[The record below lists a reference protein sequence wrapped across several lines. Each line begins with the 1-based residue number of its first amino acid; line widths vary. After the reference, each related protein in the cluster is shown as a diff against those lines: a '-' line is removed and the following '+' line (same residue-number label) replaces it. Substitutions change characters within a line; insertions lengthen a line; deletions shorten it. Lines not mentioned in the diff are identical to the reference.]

1 MKTELEHKVLEKIRR
16 LLTDDLAVKNY
27 VDGRVYTEHISLIKN
42 PRYPA
47 ISLYLMPD
55 QARTNV
61 PDMVNMLIQ
70 IDLWFPVKDWTEE
83 EVLSCYER
91 VKALI
96 DRQDLSDKG
105 LNLVVVQIFETG
117 VAGMMYDRYIQGHH
131 LPAHYAVVAK

>member
-27 VDGRVYTEHISLIKN
+27 VDDRVYTEHISLIKN
-42 PRYPA
+42 PQYPA

-55 QARTNV
+55 QTRTNV

-96 DRQDLSDKG
+96 DRQDLSDKD
-105 LNLVVVQIFETG
+105 LNLLVVQIFETV
-117 VAGMMYDRYIQGHH
+117 VARMMYDRYIQGHH
-131 LPAHYAVVAK
+131 LPVRYAVVAK